1 MEKLDVLAF
10 AAHPDDTELSCA
22 GTLAAL
28 VKQGINVGV
37 VDLTRGEMGSRGTP
51 KLRLKEAKQA
61 AEIIG
66 LSIRENLGLP
76 DTELI
81 NIRENQLPIIQC
93 IRKYRPHICIITA
106 PEDRHPDH
114 GHATKLLTDAIFYSG
129 LVKIETKGEDR
140 QIQKPHRPAHVLHY
154 MQDTPFDPDFIFDI
168 TDTIEVKER
177 AIKAFSSQFNVADP
191 GDEPETYISD
201 PSFFEALRARAKQM
215 GHLGGFDYGEGFIY
229 QKKPFPAKDFTFLM
243 GTNPKR

>member
-28 VKQGINVGV
+28 VKQGLHVGV

-51 KLRLKEAKQA
+51 ALRLKEAKQA

-66 LSIRENLGLP
+66 LSVRDNLGLP
-76 DTELI
+76 DTELV
-81 NIRENQLPIIQC
+81 NTRENHLPIIQS
-93 IRKYRPHICIITA
+93 IRRYRPHICLLTA

-114 GHATKLLTDAIFYSG
+114 GHATKLLSDAIFYSG
-129 LVKIETKGEDR
+129 LVKIETKDKARKLQE
-140 QIQKPHRPAHVLHY
+140 PHRPAHILHY
-154 MQDTPFDPDFIFDI
+154 MQDTPFEPDFIFNI
-168 TDTIEVKER
+168 TDTIEIKEK
-177 AIKAFSSQFNVADP
+177 AIQAFSSQFNVADP

-215 GHLGGFDYGEGFIY
+215 GHLGGFEYGEGFLY
-229 QKKPFPAKDFTFLM
+229 QKKPFPAKDFSFLM
-243 GTNPKR
+243 NTKPKR